1 MLFRKEDR
9 IKECKKVVVEFK
21 ERLNAKVKRQEKI
34 DKVKDRDFRREEL
47 LEKYNNRK
55 FEVEYL
61 RKLEKNW
68 QKWKGNIRNP

>member
-34 DKVKDRDFRREEL
+34 DRVKDKDFRREEL

-61 RKLEKNW
+61 RKLEKN
-68 QKWKGNIRNP
+68 